1 MSTGRLETFRALR
14 VVIDEQSFTRA
25 ANRLGLSQP
34 ALSHAIRTL
43 EQKLG
48 HRLLE
53 RNSRSVAP
61 TAEGARLMQRLG
73 PALDEIDAALGSLGT
88 GGDTPAGTL
97 RLTMGHDA
105 AETLVLPM
113 LGAFLDAHPRIEIE
127 VDTSDALIDIVSG
140 RFEGG
145 IRLRQTVALDMIAR
159 PIGGEV
165 WPIVVAAPA
174 YFNRHAPPERPTDLK
189 DHACLRYRM
198 HSGAGIAPWRFRDGG
213 RAFDEKAVSGPIFND
228 GPLIRS
234 AAVAGLGI
242 AYLYRHMIGAELR
255 SGRLLQCLD
264 KWLAPLPPFHLYYP
278 SRSLSPVMATFAKA
292 LIAHAARGP

>member
-105 AETLVLPM
+105 AEELVLPM

-127 VDTSDALIDIVSG
+127 IDTSDALLDIVSG
-140 RFEGG
+140 RFDGG

-159 PIGGEV
+159 PIGGDV

-174 YFNRHAPPERPTDLK
+174 YFDRHAPPEHPVALR
-189 DHACLRYRM
+189 DHTCLGYRM
-198 HSGAGIAPWRFRDGG
+198 HSGAGIAPWRFTEGG
-213 RAFDEKAVSGPIFND
+213 RAFDEKAVHGPVFND

-242 AYLYRHMIGAELR
+242 AYLFRHMVGRELW
-255 SGRLLQCLD
+255 SGQLLSCLEE
-264 KWLAPLPPFHLYYP
+264 WLAPLPRFHLYYP
-278 SRSLSPVMATFAKA
+278 NRVVSAAMAAFADA
-292 LIAHAARGP
+292 LIARSARQP